1 MEARMYEFK
10 DDELTKRGGRDPVE
24 KAKDEMEENLVRLSS
39 KIDKIADA
47 LHRTDISMGRNLDR
61 ISGKGTNVE
70 SVSEQVEPLLRF
82 KPRRP
87 TSTRGSRRSKYDDE
101 VIKEYLNSS
110 TKFGLKEEEEKVARD
125 EKEEKD

>member
-1 MEARMYEFK
+1 M
-10 DDELTKRGGRDPVE
+10 
-24 KAKDEMEENLVRLSS
+24 
-39 KIDKIADA
+39 
-47 LHRTDISMGRNLDR
+47 
-61 ISGKGTNVE
+61 
-70 SVSEQVEPLLRF
+70 LRF
-82 KPRRP
+82 KARRP